1 MTVIMVKKIQ
11 NSDTDIWRIGE
22 KREVGEEEEKK
33 TETVPFG
40 DHRIP
45 TKHYKEEN
53 SHFLYWYIYC
63 TFQANA
69 MWPQNLTIASEA
81 R

>member
-1 MTVIMVKKIQ
+1 MMMVFNSDKH
-11 NSDTDIWRIGE
+11 SDTDIR
-22 KREVGEEEEKK
+22 RLEEKGGGE

-53 SHFLYWYIYC
+53 SHFLY
-63 TFQANA
+63 
-69 MWPQNLTIASEA
+69 
-81 R
+81 

>member
-1 MTVIMVKKIQ
+1 MK
-11 NSDTDIWRIGE
+11 NRGE
-22 KREVGEEEEKK
+22 EKGEEEEKK

-53 SHFLYWYIYC
+53 SHFLY
-63 TFQANA
+63 
-69 MWPQNLTIASEA
+69 
-81 R
+81 

>member
-1 MTVIMVKKIQ
+1 MK
-11 NSDTDIWRIGE
+11 NRGE
-22 KREVGEEEEKK
+22 ERGVGQEEEKK

-53 SHFLYWYIYC
+53 SHFLAVQDAYFPIVDEHVHIHTC
-63 TFQANA
+63 
-69 MWPQNLTIASEA
+69 
-81 R
+81 